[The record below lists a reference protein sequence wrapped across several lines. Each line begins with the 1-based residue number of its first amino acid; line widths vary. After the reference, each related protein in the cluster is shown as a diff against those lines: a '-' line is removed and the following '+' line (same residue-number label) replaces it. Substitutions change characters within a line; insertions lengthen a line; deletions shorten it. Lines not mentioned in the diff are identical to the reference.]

1 MRYSYLDFIKKYH
14 VVIPKIQRDYAYGR
28 TDIKSQSVRK
38 NIVTSLIN
46 AVDPGKLQEKKKP
59 FFYFV
64 YGREDDKNTNGS
76 IIDFIPFDGQQ
87 RLTTMYLFHLYLSAK
102 VGKKLLENQYVSYAT
117 RMASEDFSRILSER
131 FTLPS
136 DDMTIKD
143 HIFNQSWFDSEW
155 MKDPTVSGMIVMLE
169 EIHTQLK
176 GKNWDWGK
184 ALENMKNITFD
195 YIDMGDNKLPDSVY
209 MTMNSRGKKLT
220 SFENFKANLEEY
232 LVNHKLN
239 ALKERFVGKDGKYN
253 IDGKWL
259 DFFYEYLNTDN
270 TEKKIKPDSTMLSFF
285 RRHLLN
291 LYDYKV
297 SKEGNNREQEDKDV
311 RKYLEEKLEDDEF
324 VPFEKYE
331 QVLKECQISA
341 SEWLDPIFTLFN
353 RFSDKDKREELLEC
367 TKYPWDD
374 PSNSYNWNI
383 IKFGI
388 YDNKEKLPSRL
399 VFWAVMCF
407 LKKKNRDYD
416 KDNLKEWMR
425 VVWNLIENST
435 LNVNTSF
442 RTIAKLSECL
452 NGDFML
458 KLSEFDTSKASEQL
472 KEEVNK
478 AKIWTESKDDIK
490 EAENYAFFKG
500 AIRFLFDKDNKF
512 DQKKWENAQKFFD
525 KDGVAPA
532 YQTGDNMLLQAI
544 IKRCNYFWDTIN
556 RGDQIFTNKGQT
568 WKNGILLYDKWK
580 DAVDSLLESGNAQIE
595 EIPGLN
601 DEAKQICVPGVLE
614 WAVKKDWNGNI
625 YYRDSGSFH
634 CYKALRPKGS
644 YYNMICFNPILE
656 GLHQQ
661 GHITYKD
668 KEKVIS
674 DWCVCDEEKIDFIYH
689 SKANGDMNLRWKLRA
704 GKGMEYF
711 LCNDDWNDQGEQ
723 KNCFW
728 DQSENNIY
736 NDQFVVNEFE
746 DFIKLINCKDRIT
759 SKISELPDSQ
769 VFVWQNRICIEFD
782 NIIPNKIFIDAIFND
797 KKEDLNNSIVIW
809 SREDNNPEFIK
820 GYIKNILTKIG
831 CNFDDKNI
839 NTEGR
844 YKLLNFDLNDAEEKI
859 CSLVK
864 EVLSKEHQV
873 QSDI

>member
-1 MRYSYLDFIKKYH
+1 MNKRYSYLDFIKKYH

-46 AVDPGKLQEKKKP
+46 AVDPEKTEKEET

-64 YGREDDKNTNGS
+64 YGREEDKNTNGS

-239 ALKERFVGKDGKYN
+239 ALKERLVGKDGKYN

-259 DFFYEYLNTDN
+259 DFFYGYLNNDN
-270 TEKKIKPDSTMLSFF
+270 NVKKIKPDSTMLSFF

-291 LYDYKV
+291 LYDYNV
-297 SKEGNNREQEDKDV
+297 SEEGYNKEQEDDDI
-311 RKYLEEKLEDDEF
+311 RKYLEKKLEDDEF
-324 VPFEKYE
+324 VPFEKYD
-331 QVLKECQISA
+331 QVFKKGNIDISD
-341 SEWLDPIFTLFN
+341 WLNPIFTLFDLL
-353 RFSDKDKREELLEC
+353 SDDDRREELLDS

-374 PSNSYNWNI
+374 PSNSYNWDI
-383 IKFGI
+383 IKFRI
-388 YDNKEKLPSRL
+388 YDHKEILLSRL

-407 LKKKNRDYD
+407 LNNNKN
-416 KDNLKEWMR
+416 NNSLKGWMR

-435 LNVNTSF
+435 LSVDTSF
-442 RTIAKLSECL
+442 RTIYHLSECL
-452 NGDFML
+452 DGEFMQNL
-458 KLSEFDTSKASEQL
+458 ANYKYDPSKASAQL
-472 KEEVNK
+472 NEEVNK

-525 KDGVAPA
+525 KGGVASS
-532 YQTGDNMLLQAI
+532 YQKGDNMLLRAI

-568 WKNGILLYDKWK
+568 W
-580 DAVDSLLESGNAQIE
+580 
-595 EIPGLN
+595 
-601 DEAKQICVPGVLE
+601 
-614 WAVKKDWNGNI
+614 
-625 YYRDSGSFH
+625 
-634 CYKALRPKGS
+634 
-644 YYNMICFNPILE
+644 
-656 GLHQQ
+656 
-661 GHITYKD
+661 
-668 KEKVIS
+668 
-674 DWCVCDEEKIDFIYH
+674 
-689 SKANGDMNLRWKLRA
+689 
-704 GKGMEYF
+704 
-711 LCNDDWNDQGEQ
+711 
-723 KNCFW
+723 
-728 DQSENNIY
+728 
-736 NDQFVVNEFE
+736 
-746 DFIKLINCKDRIT
+746 
-759 SKISELPDSQ
+759 
-769 VFVWQNRICIEFD
+769 
-782 NIIPNKIFIDAIFND
+782 
-797 KKEDLNNSIVIW
+797 
-809 SREDNNPEFIK
+809 
-820 GYIKNILTKIG
+820 
-831 CNFDDKNI
+831 
-839 NTEGR
+839 
-844 YKLLNFDLNDAEEKI
+844 
-859 CSLVK
+859 
-864 EVLSKEHQV
+864 
-873 QSDI
+873 